1 MTASTRAPRSNSLN
15 SLFSQLNLGIIYT
28 IFSALAIVAG
38 TYIAIQYA
46 KGNFRFTKQGY
57 VSSAGLLNANS
68 FPTGAEVLIDQKLVT
83 ATDDTIYLEP
93 KKYNVFI
100 SKDGYSTWQKNL
112 IIEPQLVTQTN
123 AMLFPTTPSLSPLT
137 FNGVNQILPSPDGQK
152 ILFLVASSSSKTIK
166 DGLYVLDLVNSGPAS
181 LILSQKAPRIIL
193 ESATLAQSL
202 ADAQFI
208 WSPDSSEILV
218 SNFQATW
225 LISAD
230 KKVTQPELIDVGWK
244 KAVILTEW
252 EHEMYLRERQ
262 LLAKFPPEI
271 LAIATQSAK
280 NIYLSPDKKR
290 LLYTA
295 TASATIPVNLIPPV
309 PATNSQI
316 ETRQLEPGK
325 LYVYD
330 REEDKN
336 FVIASSIT
344 EFTSLPANKI
354 TKKRLLADDLANAT
368 PRALTASGSGFNSLQ
383 ATTSAQTALN
393 FATYHS
399 PLLVNTVQW
408 FPDSRHLLFI
418 RDKKIEI
425 MEYDSTNLTT
435 LYSGPF
441 AQSFTYP
448 WPDGSR
454 LIILTSFSPDSPLNL
469 YAIELK

>member
-1 MTASTRAPRSNSLN
+1 MTASTRAPRQSPLN
-15 SLFSQLNLGIIYT
+15 SLFNQLNLRIFYT
-28 IFSALAIVAG
+28 VFSALAIVAG
-38 TYIAIQYA
+38 TYVAIQYA

-57 VSSAGLLNANS
+57 VASTGLLNANS

-93 KKYNVFI
+93 KKYTVSI

-137 FNGVNQILPSPDGQK
+137 FNGVSQISPSPDGQK
-152 ILFLVASSSSKTIK
+152 LLFLVASSSSKTIK
-166 DGLYVLDLVNSGPAS
+166 DGLYVLDLINSGPAS

-193 ESATLAQSL
+193 ESSPLAQNL
-202 ADAQFI
+202 TEAEFI

-230 KKVTQPELIDVGWK
+230 KKATQPELVDVSWK
-244 KAVILTEW
+244 KTIILTEW

-280 NIYLSPDKKR
+280 NVYLSPDKKR

-295 TASATIPVNLIPPV
+295 TAAATIPTGLIPPV
-309 PATNSQI
+309 PATNTQT
-316 ETRQLEPGK
+316 ENRQLEPGK

-336 FVIASSIT
+336 FVIA
-344 EFTSLPANKI
+344 TSVSDSAGVSVNKVAE
-354 TKKRLLADDLANAT
+354 KRLLANDLANSV
-368 PRALTASGSGFNSLQ
+368 PRAISATESGFNSLQ
-383 ATTSAQTALN
+383 ATSSSQTALN

-418 RDKKIEI
+418 RDEKIEI